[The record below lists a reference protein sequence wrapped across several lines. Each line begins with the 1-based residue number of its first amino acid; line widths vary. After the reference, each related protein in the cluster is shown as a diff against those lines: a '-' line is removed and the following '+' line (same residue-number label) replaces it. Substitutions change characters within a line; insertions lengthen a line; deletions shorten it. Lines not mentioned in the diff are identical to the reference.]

1 MVLYGNIWENHGNIW
16 GYPLII
22 WYIAIENGLFE
33 IVDLAVKHGG
43 SFHSCL
49 YVYQRVSM
57 IMYLVAHSTARK
69 WLIALVTTGIS
80 SLNSQKQTGVTT
92 HLLSRM
98 NHQVDRYHLIV
109 PFFAD
114 WIHYGF
120 DHCNSIYSPNIY
132 HIARIMSPL
141 FWLMQVFVG

>member
-16 GYPLII
+16 GYPLVI
-22 WYIAIENGLFE
+22 WYIAIENGFFE

-69 WLIALVTTGIS
+69 WLIALVITGIS
-80 SLNSQKQTGVTT
+80 SLNSPKKRGLQPT
-92 HLLSRM
+92 
-98 NHQVDRYHLIV
+98 
-109 PFFAD
+109 
-114 WIHYGF
+114 
-120 DHCNSIYSPNIY
+120 C
-132 HIARIMSPL
+132 
-141 FWLMQVFVG
+141 